1 MTSGEFQH
9 LTKPGSQVTI
19 DQVEESEVNFVE
31 LVHTL
36 LESPAE
42 KEHFFQVRRTHT
54 HAHTRT
60 HTHTHTP
67 RSVPGSSHGDA

>member
-1 MTSGEFQH
+1 M
-9 LTKPGSQVTI
+9 PQVTV

-42 KEHFFQVRRTHT
+42 KAHFFQVRHART
-54 HAHTRT
+54 HAHAHARTRARLT
-60 HTHTHTP
+60 FT
-67 RSVPGSSHGDA
+67 D